1 MQDVFRDIWQGSPP
15 LPDKVNQLELTAGVA
30 APWVVPDSVDLVL
43 IHFNGKANPD
53 VSGTLFA
60 RASGTA
66 VIPAAT
72 LTTGAGS
79 TKILD
84 GSVRRVVAGR
94 TISFINATACVITF
108 DLFRGE

>member
-1 MQDVFRDIWQGSPP
+1 MQDVFREIWQGAPP
-15 LPDKVNQLELTAGVA
+15 LPDNVDQLELTAGTA
-30 APWVVPDSVDLVL
+30 APWVVPTGYDLAI
-43 IHFNGKANPD
+43 IHYNGKADPD

-60 RASGTA
+60 RPSGTA
-66 VIPAAT
+66 AIPTAT
-72 LTTGAGS
+72 LTNGTGS
-79 TKILD
+79 TKVLD